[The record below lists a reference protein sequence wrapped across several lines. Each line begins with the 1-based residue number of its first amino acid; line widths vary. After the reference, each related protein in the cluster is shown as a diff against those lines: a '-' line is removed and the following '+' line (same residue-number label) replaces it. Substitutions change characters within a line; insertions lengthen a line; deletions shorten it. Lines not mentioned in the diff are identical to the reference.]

1 MLQGTKREVAAYVP
15 LCLKR
20 LNPAIYLMACREPT
34 VEKAYSRMKKV
45 EHLLPIPIVSPWK
58 RDMRVAK
65 GWIPFK

>member
-1 MLQGTKREVAAYVP
+1 MLEGTKREVTAYVP

-20 LNPAIYLMACREPT
+20 LNPAIYLMACNEPT
-34 VEKAYSRMKKV
+34 VEKAYRRMKHV
-45 EHLLPIPIVSPWK
+45 EHLLPIPIVKPWK

>member
-1 MLQGTKREVAAYVP
+1 MLQGTKREVSAYVP

-34 VEKAYSRMKKV
+34 VEKAYRRMKHV
-45 EHLLPIPIVSPWK
+45 EHLLPIPIVKPWK
-58 RDMRVAK
+58 RDIRVAK